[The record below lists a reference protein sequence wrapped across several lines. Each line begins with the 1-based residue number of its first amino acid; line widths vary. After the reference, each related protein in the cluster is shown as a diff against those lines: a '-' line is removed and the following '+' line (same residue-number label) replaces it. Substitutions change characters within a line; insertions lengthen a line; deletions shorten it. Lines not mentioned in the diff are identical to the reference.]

1 MTSSEME
8 IVTFLKQSPDV
19 FFARKEIARRAR
31 RRHEFEED
39 PHWAAAP
46 LSSLVSQGHVVQ
58 NESGHYA
65 ISPDYK
71 GG

>member
-8 IVTFLKQSPDV
+8 IIAFLKTNPGV
-19 FFARKEIARRAR
+19 FYARKEIARRAR
-31 RRHEFEED
+31 RRHEYEEE

-46 LSSLVSQGHVVQ
+46 LSSLVSAKHVIQ